1 MYTVQR
7 LRKIMPS
14 TWVGV
19 EIEKVDRIPEGG
31 IDGLKIYELNTT
43 APTSNHKQEL
53 LKDGREWKKDCV
65 RVNHFGTHTCALV
78 PPSERQKEKVER
90 T

>member
-7 LRKIMPS
+7 LRKMMPS

-43 APTSNHKQEL
+43 APTSNHKDGVRGMAGNGRKIVSEL
-53 LKDGREWKKDCV
+53 TILEL
-65 RVNHFGTHTCALV
+65 THAL
-78 PPSERQKEKVER
+78 
-90 T
+90 